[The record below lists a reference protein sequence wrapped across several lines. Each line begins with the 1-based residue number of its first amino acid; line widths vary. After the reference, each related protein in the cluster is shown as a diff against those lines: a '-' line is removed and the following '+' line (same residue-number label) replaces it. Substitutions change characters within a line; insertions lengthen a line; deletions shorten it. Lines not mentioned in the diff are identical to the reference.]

1 MRQLLRTFLTLT
13 FFIGGFS
20 ALWAQPTQIWDKSYG
35 GKNEDMPIKMLPL
48 SDGNY
53 LIAGHSNSP
62 VSGNKSANTK
72 GGIDYWIVKVKSDG
86 TKIWDK
92 SFGSRDN
99 DFICDAIET
108 SDRGI
113 LLAGY
118 SYATTASGDKST
130 RIAGNWIIKLD
141 ANGRKLWDRSYP
153 GISSIKVSEATDNG
167 IHLFMR
173 KPYGINEREAPSVAW
188 LVKINSSGSQIWE
201 RQFTTPLLTD
211 INYDFNNTYD
221 RLGNGYLMSYPWGIS
236 CLTTPDGGILLGATA
251 LAGITAE
258 KSQEKPGYY
267 LLKLSAQGNP
277 IWNKTYFN
285 AATYTNSSDLGHF
298 FYRVGLEG
306 VLYSATDNCYYVYGT
321 LHGGI
326 GGGDQTAQPR
336 PKIGNDLWVL
346 KLDLSGNKLWDT
358 TIEGSGND
366 VWFTNGNA
374 TSLAQGGIAL
384 TYNRWYS
391 IIMISSTG
399 TLAWNKNFLTASE
412 RAISIEPEIPFLS
425 TCILELKDNHLWL
438 GGLTSARVN
447 RFLINKTAPYYG
459 DESCIQN
466 CPPDFWIL
474 DLEDPTTCPAVP
486 NQVKIT
492 NIQATSATVTWQSLG
507 NGFSYQLR
515 YRVAGTNTWTETA
528 IVNSPATS
536 FPLAGLRSDVLYEVQ
551 VRSKCT
557 TQPAF
562 QAWEQNPI
570 ITFRTLA
577 NIQNCSARVPS
588 APNSILVQNITTLQ
602 ATVQWQNIPDA
613 SGVVVV
619 YGLANQSPNTWR
631 EVILCRPVNT
641 LVLTPLQPNTK
652 YRVRLRT
659 LCNQCTTQQGNS
671 KKSNWSPIVE
681 FTTPGNGNKQ
691 ASLETANPLT
701 LNLYPNP
708 NKGNF
713 TIAFNSEK
721 TDELHLAVFDV
732 TGRLIYENNVPVQ
745 SGNND
750 LPFELKGISSGIYS
764 LRVRLGAESQQ
775 IKLVIE

>member
-201 RQFTTPLLTD
+201 RQFTTPLFTD
-211 INYDFNNTYD
+211 INYDFY
-221 RLGNGYLMSYPWGIS
+221 RQGNYMSNPWRMS
-236 CLTTPDGGILLGATA
+236 CLTTPEGGILLGANA

-267 LLKLSAQGNP
+267 LLKLDAQGNP

-285 AATYTNSSDLGHF
+285 AYTYINNPYITIQKF
-298 FYRVGLEG
+298 FGYSGLEG
-306 VLYSATDNCYYVYGT
+306 ITYSSTDNAYYVYGT
-321 LHGGI
+321 LFGS
-326 GGGDQTAQPR
+326 GGDQTAQTR
-336 PKIGNDLWVL
+336 PKTGNDLWVL
-346 KLDLSGNKLWDT
+346 KLDLTGNKIWDT
-358 TIEGSGND
+358 TVEGVGSDIWYGGISA
-366 VWFTNGNA
+366 V
-374 TSLAQGGIAL
+374 SLTWGGIAL
-384 TYNRWYS
+384 AYDFYYS
-391 IIMISSTG
+391 IIVISASG
-399 TLAWNKNFLTASE
+399 NVIWDAHYLQDSRNFLLEEAYRHTV
-412 RAISIEPEIPFLS
+412 S
-425 TCILELKDNHLWL
+425 TCILELKNNHFWL
-438 GGLTSARVN
+438 GGYSSVTRSLT
-447 RFLINKTAPYYG
+447 NKTAPYYG
-459 DESCIQN
+459 DESCGED
-466 CPPDFWIL
+466 CPTDFWIL
-474 DLEDPTTCPAVP
+474 DLEDPSVCPAVP

-492 NIQATSATVTWQSLG
+492 NIQATTATVTWQSLG

-570 ITFRTLA
+570 TTFRTLA

-588 APNSILVQNITTLQ
+588 PPNSILVQNVTTLQ

-619 YGLANQSPNTWR
+619 YGFANQSPNTWR
-631 EVILCRPVNT
+631 EVILCRPANT

-691 ASLETANPLT
+691 SAFETTNPLT
-701 LNLYPNP
+701 LSLYPNP

-713 TIAFNSEK
+713 TVAFNSEK

-732 TGRLIYENNVPVQ
+732 TGRLIYSTTVPVQ

-750 LPFELKGISSGIYS
+750 LPCELKGISSGLYS